1 MDRNANAYS
10 ELFYHCV
17 QVLNEYD
24 NNISEETFLE
34 HYFQENKVPNETFV
48 STILFDC
55 IRHSTLLKTI
65 INIFYTTDG
74 IHIRRSEHNIYKII
88 VYLIFFQLDTVGLKL
103 LRGFIHSVQLNRMHQ
118 FLKFLINESH
128 LETIQKECMKLYE
141 QEYIDDKIGR
151 VMKTY
156 LPDLRGILLDLTD
169 AIEGRTAARQIPE
182 STKIQPFNLTAPKA
196 RVVPIPKIIPKLE
209 KSRTVPKTTY
219 EPSRE
224 HVELEKIR
232 EDNHRRGLNKL
243 DQTRTLNYHFL
254 QTEKSSK
261 THRKIT
267 KIIEERDKNLQF
279 DHFRANPPPKT
290 ETNKIPVKLNIATIL
305 KESQLYKKQED
316 DVRRRL
322 LDFEAGGKD
331 AQEFFQWQQ
340 TMQKQDYDEQ
350 MNIIERKR
358 LEGKMS
364 YEEAILARQ
373 RLVDENRR
381 LADELKRQT
390 REAIENHVKE
400 KLKEEQRMKQ
410 LIDEVVNGR
419 ENAKLA
425 QQKLQQ
431 YKADFVKQYKEEHK
445 QLMKQ
450 ALEEAEAEM
459 RQRAELIQQIRVLE
473 SVPID
478 RWKPVDLTT
487 VAGHGV
493 HDEMS
498 IAELRE
504 RLELIKLE
512 REKERDSRRDH
523 IVKDKQVK
531 EQMITNTVQNIV
543 KYRNELTM
551 QSAKKKQRQASAPS
565 KFNKNPEIEQLKQN
579 IESKKAQRLSRQQQM
594 RETLSSF
601 SIASVPS
608 SGRHTGF
615 RSNAEWNRFDQ
626 LEKSYDKTQ
635 KRIAP
640 ALIA

>member
-1 MDRNANAYS
+1 M
-10 ELFYHCV
+10 
-17 QVLNEYD
+17 
-24 NNISEETFLE
+24 
-34 HYFQENKVPNETFV
+34 
-48 STILFDC
+48 
-55 IRHSTLLKTI
+55 
-65 INIFYTTDG
+65 
-74 IHIRRSEHNIYKII
+74 
-88 VYLIFFQLDTVGLKL
+88 
-103 LRGFIHSVQLNRMHQ
+103 
-118 FLKFLINESH
+118 LKFLINENH

-151 VMKTY
+151 VIKAY
-156 LPDLRGILLDLTD
+156 LPDLRSILLDLTD
-169 AIEGRTAARQIPE
+169 AIEGRTAVRQIPE
-182 STKIQPFNLTAPKA
+182 PTKIQPFNLTAPKA
-196 RVVPIPKIIPKLE
+196 RIVPIPKIIPKLE
-209 KSRTVPKTTY
+209 KTRTVPKTTY

-232 EDNHRRGLNKL
+232 EDNQLRGLNKL
-243 DQTRTLNYHFL
+243 DQARTLNYHFL

-261 THRKIT
+261 TQKKIT
-267 KIIEERDKNLQF
+267 KIIEDRNKSLRF

-331 AQEFFQWQQ
+331 GQEFFQWQE

-373 RLVDENRR
+373 RLADENRR
-381 LADELKRQT
+381 LADELRRQT
-390 REAIENHVKE
+390 RETIENHVKE
-400 KLKEEQRMKQ
+400 KVKEEQRMKQ

-478 RWKPVDLTT
+478 RWKPVDLTSI
-487 VAGHGV
+487 AGHGV

-512 REKERDSRRDH
+512 REKERESRRDQ

-531 EQMITNTVQNIV
+531 EHLITNTVQNIV
-543 KYRNELTM
+543 KYRNELTT
-551 QSAKKKQRQASAPS
+551 QTAKKKQRQASAPS
-565 KFNKNPEIEQLKQN
+565 NFNKNPEIEQLKQN
-579 IESKKAQRLSRQQQM
+579 IELRKTQRLSRQQQT
-594 RETLSSF
+594 RETLSSL

-608 SGRHTGF
+608 SGRNTAF
-615 RSNAEWNRFDQ
+615 RSNTEWNRFNQ

-640 ALIA
+640 SLIA